1 MDDFENF
8 VTECLIKVQTFFE
21 SICDKKKS
29 QLDGLLKFTKKIL
42 TECSVSTQKT
52 TPE

>member
-1 MDDFENF
+1 MGDITENF

-21 SICDKKKS
+21 SIYGKS
-29 QLDGLLKFTKKIL
+29 QLNGWIKFTKKKIM
-42 TECSVSTQKT
+42 ECSVSTQKT